1 VRALAGILAAVL
13 EVIALMP
20 YIRDLVR
27 GEIHP
32 HRGSWAIFAVLGAVG
47 TASQLADGGSWS
59 VFLVATQAVGSGV
72 VFVLA
77 IDRGVGGASRL
88 DLALLALAALG
99 LVGWKVADN
108 PTVATACVVAA
119 DTVAVIMMAPKTYRD
134 PWSESLS
141 SFVIGGFATL
151 AAIASVGALDAG
163 LLLYPVAVLLGSGS
177 LTAMIIVR
185 RRALGVRPAPA

>member
-59 VFLVATQAVGSGV
+59 VFLVATQAVGAAV

-88 DLALLALAALG
+88 DLALLGIAALG

-108 PTVATACVVAA
+108 PTVATVCVVVA

-141 SFVIGGFATL
+141 SFLIGGFATL

-177 LTAMIIVR
+177 LTAMIMVR